1 MSPCN
6 LRPVKVDAIIK
17 VFGLFGFLSIF
28 VFSFCFSAWVR
39 EAVGQRPDLARQP
52 QKKKLPSGGQTK
64 PTFQKR
70 MWPVPDVMSWPSKKS
85 EKDTWKTSWLKALE
99 RSTIDSCFQLHTVS
113 QKSGKEPTEASCV
126 PSLLKRSVE

>member
-1 MSPCN
+1 MGKGGGGAEARFGAAAAEEEATVRRANKTN
-6 LRPVKVDAIIK
+6 LPEADVAAAGGDELAVEENKNKNKNNSSKEIK
-17 VFGLFGFLSIF
+17 
-28 VFSFCFSAWVR
+28 
-39 EAVGQRPDLARQP
+39 Q
-52 QKKKLPSGGQTK
+52 
-64 PTFQKR
+64 TFQKR